1 MSQMIQK
8 FTQHSTFRFILG
20 EFIGGIGVKIV
31 LVELIRPDAQIST
44 VDIDWP
50 IKSFYFLIATT
61 GVQFEIM
68 IEGTRI
74 VG

>member
-1 MSQMIQK
+1 M
-8 FTQHSTFRFILG
+8 
-20 EFIGGIGVKIV
+20 KIV

-61 GVQFEIM
+61 GVHFEIM